1 MNYFHWPH
9 FSDNQERGGLA
20 RLNFWN
26 KKSGGFTLVEMAIV
40 AGIIGFLSTALIIN
54 FSRTRIDVDQSANL
68 IMAIVREAQTR
79 AVSSTIYAGYN
90 PCGYGIHYISP
101 TQLAIYIGQDAST
114 VDCPNI
120 ANKNYLAGRDVLL
133 GAQSFSDPKIQF
145 TGAFNDI
152 FFLPPD
158 PKTYLNNNSSLNQS
172 PISIQVGPI
181 GGTCPAN
188 CRTISIY
195 PSGKIEAQ

>member
-1 MNYFHWPH
+1 MKH
-9 FSDNQERGGLA
+9 FPLFPSSDKQGLA
-20 RLNFWN
+20 CLNFWN
-26 KKSGGFTLVEMAIV
+26 KKSGGFTLIEMAVV
-40 AGIIGFLSTALIIN
+40 AAIIGFLSTVLIVN

-68 IMAIVREAQTR
+68 VMATLREAQTR

-101 TQLAIYIGQDAST
+101 TQLAIYIGPDAST

-120 ANKNYLAGRDVLL
+120 ANKNYLQGRDTLL
-133 GAQSFSDPKIQF
+133 GAQSFNDPKIQF

-158 PKTYLNNNSSLNQS
+158 PKTYLNNNASLNQA
-172 PISIQVGPI
+172 PITIQVGPI
-181 GGTCPAN
+181 AGGCPVN

-195 PSGKIEAQ
+195 PSGKIESQ